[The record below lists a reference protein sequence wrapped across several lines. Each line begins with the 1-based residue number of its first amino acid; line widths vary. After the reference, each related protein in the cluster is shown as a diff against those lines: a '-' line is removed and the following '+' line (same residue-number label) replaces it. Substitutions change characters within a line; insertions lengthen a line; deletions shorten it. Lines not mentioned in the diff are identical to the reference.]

1 MKKFLVL
8 SMVAF
13 QAMVS
18 AGNLESLKLQ
28 VIRSE
33 FQTAA
38 KKAFELGNGTS
49 QFYTIYSGQ
58 FADLNGG
65 NVVSKIHDLLGD
77 EYTGYSAPV
86 RGVGISAVDK
96 NLVDL
101 NDAIDFSLRS
111 VPKQNGAKEVLEMMK
126 LSLINIAQKDG
137 FKLGVST
144 ISSEGAWH
152 ACKELAWTDYET
164 KEILVTGSC
173 WSE

>member
-18 AGNLESLKLQ
+18 AQNLESLRLTVVKK
-28 VIRSE
+28 E
-33 FQTAA
+33 FVTAA
-38 KKAFELGNGTS
+38 KKAFKLGNGTS
-49 QFYTIYSGQ
+49 QNYTVYSGKFENLDQ
-58 FADLNGG
+58 G

-77 EYTGYSAPV
+77 TYTGYSAPV

-96 NLVDL
+96 NLLDVH
-101 NDAIDFSLRS
+101 DAIDFSLRS
-111 VPKQNGAKEVLEMMK
+111 VPKQNGAKEVLEDMK
-126 LSLINIAQKDG
+126 LSLIEVALKDG
-137 FKLGVST
+137 SELGLST

-152 ACKELAWTDYET
+152 ACKELAWIDYASQ
-164 KEILVTGSC
+164 EILVTGSC